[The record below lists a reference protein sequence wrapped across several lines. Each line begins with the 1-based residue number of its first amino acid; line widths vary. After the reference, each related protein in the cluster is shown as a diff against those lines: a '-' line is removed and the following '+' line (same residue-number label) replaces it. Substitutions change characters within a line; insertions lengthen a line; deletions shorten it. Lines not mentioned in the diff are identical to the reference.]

1 MYRLFIAI
9 DPPAQTRD
17 ILVELCYGLP
27 EARWVDESRMH
38 LTLLFLGEVDG
49 ARFRDAR
56 DLLAGLSVEPFE
68 LTLKNVGF
76 FPPRKEPEILWAGVE
91 PSDELLHLQK
101 KIEGRFSRNGF
112 KLKGRKF
119 APHIRLATVKYT
131 PSAKVAGY
139 LVEHSLFK
147 SPPFEVEEVRLYSSY
162 LSSERAIHQV
172 ESAVPLWPQRRAI

>member
-9 DPPAQTRD
+9 DPPPATKD
-17 ILVELCYGLP
+17 ILLELCYGLP
-27 EARWVDESRMH
+27 EARWIDESRMH

-68 LTLKNVGF
+68 LSLKGVGF
-76 FPPRKEPEILWAGVE
+76 FPPRKDPEILWAGVE
-91 PSDELLHLQK
+91 SAEPLMHLQK
-101 KIEGRFSRNGF
+101 KIESRFLREGF

-119 APHIRLATVKYT
+119 APHIQLANVKHT
-131 PSAKVAGY
+131 PSPKVAGF
-139 LVEHSLFK
+139 LAEHSLFK
-147 SPPFEVEEVRLYSSY
+147 SPPFTVDELRLYSSY

-172 ESAVPLWPQRRAI
+172 ESAVPFLPQRSAV